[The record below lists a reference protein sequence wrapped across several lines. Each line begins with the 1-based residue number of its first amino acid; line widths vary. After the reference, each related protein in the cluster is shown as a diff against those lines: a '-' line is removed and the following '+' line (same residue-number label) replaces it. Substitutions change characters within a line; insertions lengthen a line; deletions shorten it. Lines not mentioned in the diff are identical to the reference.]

1 MADKTRPSTNPPP
14 RKAYNSSVPAA
25 PAATPI
31 ETLRGSARVLG
42 GQVHISRWKPI
53 LLLALAT
60 LAATS
65 LIFPPVDFW
74 PVAYICLVPWFV
86 SICASTRAR
95 PVYISSYFLGLLY
108 FLIHVRWM
116 IPVTLPGYIAMCLY
130 YAAFFPLAAWPIRH
144 MYRRRGISV
153 AIVAPFV
160 WTAGEYLRSLG
171 PLSFPW
177 VLLGHS
183 QYRVL
188 TIIQISDLIGAYGVS
203 FVLAMV
209 NGWFTD
215 LIVQPI
221 LIWRDE
227 KPHAATRLPF
237 GSMTTALVVAGA
249 IIYGMSQTSSA
260 NFTPGP
266 RVAVV
271 QGDFVMYV
279 DPRASARTPGTLIFQ
294 TYLDMA
300 RRAAAE
306 KPDLVVLPETA
317 WSGNLN
323 DEFVNATPEDLE
335 QIRQRRYGDRWSLAE
350 LDQVR
355 QSCKQMRDALQA
367 IANEE
372 KVSIVVGS
380 ISQEWRPTGI
390 PARVDAYNS
399 AFLLTPGRTSPQNRY
414 DKRHLVLFGE
424 YVPFRYTYHSI
435 YEKLN
440 SFTPFGRDGTEYS
453 LTAGDSFNAFEIDA
467 PSRGARFR
475 AGTPICFEEV
485 MPYVARAFVTADG
498 NDKRRKN
505 IDILLTISNDGWFYH
520 TAELEQHLAAS
531 VFRAVEHRIAVARSV
546 NTGTSAL
553 IDPNGRIQAR
563 VKLDQA
569 KIAALGG
576 VRTALTACRTQV
588 ERLAELLRG
597 SSMPNRDAVAER
609 EAVARTINSDV
620 AAALK
625 VAGPEFEYVGRR
637 LNRLLYE
644 VSSPNAGQALAGAT
658 NLVEQLDEDLES
670 VDRWQR
676 RPDTAPGYVAGDLN
690 CDTRLTLYSRWG
702 DWFAQAAGVL
712 TIVMLLDWLRFRFK
726 KTPAAQPT

>member
-1 MADKTRPSTNPPP
+1 M
-14 RKAYNSSVPAA
+14 PAVDA
-25 PAATPI
+25 SQPI
-31 ETLRGSARVLG
+31 ETLRGPARVLG
-42 GQVHISRWKPI
+42 GQVYITRWKPL
-53 LLLALAT
+53 LLLAMAT
-60 LAATS
+60 LVATS
-65 LIFPPVDFW
+65 LLFPPVDFW
-74 PVAYICLVPWFV
+74 PLGYVCLVPWLIAV
-86 SICASTRAR
+86 CASDRAR
-95 PVYISSYFLGLLY
+95 PVYITSYFLGLLY

-116 IPVTLPGYIAMCLY
+116 IPVTLPGYVAMCLY
-130 YAAFFPLAAWPIRH
+130 YAVFFPLAAWPIRH
-144 MYRRRGISV
+144 LYRRRGISV
-153 AIVAPFV
+153 AIVAPIV
-160 WTAGEYLRSLG
+160 WTACEYLRSLG

-237 GSMTTALVVAGA
+237 GSLTTALVVAGA

-279 DPRASARTPGTLIFQ
+279 DPRQSARTPGMMIFQ

-300 RRAAAE
+300 RRAAKE

-323 DEFVNATPEDLE
+323 DEFVNATPADLE
-335 QIRQRRYGDRWSLAE
+335 AIRERRYGARWSLAE

-367 IANEE
+367 IATEE

-399 AFLLTPGRTSPQNRY
+399 AFLLTPGRTSPQDRY

-424 YVPFRYTYHSI
+424 YVPFRYSYHSI

-440 SFTPFGRDGTEYS
+440 SFTPFGSDGTEYS

-498 NDKRRKN
+498 SDTSRKN

-563 VKLDQA
+563 VMLDQA
-569 KIAALGG
+569 KIAALKG
-576 VRTALTACRTQV
+576 VGTALVGCRTQV
-588 ERLAELLRG
+588 ERLAERLRG
-597 SSMPNRDAVAER
+597 SSMPYKDAAAELAAVAKC
-609 EAVARTINSDV
+609 VNSDV
-620 AAALK
+620 PAALK
-625 VAGPEFEYVGRR
+625 NVGPEFEYVGRR
-637 LNRLLYE
+637 LSRLFYE
-644 VSSPNAGQALAGAT
+644 VSSPNAPQAVAGAE
-658 NLVEQLDEDLES
+658 NLIEQLDEDLES
-670 VDRWQR
+670 VNRWQR

-702 DWFAQAAGVL
+702 DWFAQGAGIL
-712 TIVMLLDWLRFRFK
+712 TLLMLLDWLRFRFRK
-726 KTPAAQPT
+726 SPPVLPA

>member
-1 MADKTRPSTNPPP
+1 MADKDRPTAPPP
-14 RKAYNSSVPAA
+14 RKSLRTDVPAA
-25 PAATPI
+25 KASQPI
-31 ETLRGSARVLG
+31 ATLRGSARMLG
-42 GQVHISRWKPI
+42 GQVHITRWKPI

-60 LAATS
+60 LTATS

-74 PVAYICLVPWFV
+74 PVAYICLVPWLV
-86 SICASTRAR
+86 AVCASDRAR
-95 PVYISSYFLGLLY
+95 PVYVTSYFLGLLY

-116 IPVTLPGYIAMCLY
+116 IPVTLPGYIAMCIY

-153 AIVAPFV
+153 AIAAPFV
-160 WTAGEYLRSLG
+160 WTAIEYLRSLG

-227 KPHAATRLPF
+227 KPQAATRLPF
-237 GSMTTALVVAGA
+237 GSLTTALVVAGA
-249 IIYGMSQTSSA
+249 IIYGMSQTSTA

-279 DPRASARTPGTLIFQ
+279 DPRQSARTPANLIFDV
-294 TYLDMA
+294 YMDMA
-300 RRAAAE
+300 RRAAKE

-323 DEFVNATPEDLE
+323 DEFVNATPDDLE
-335 QIRQRRYGDRWSLAE
+335 QIRKRRYGDRWKLSE
-350 LDQVR
+350 LEQVR
-355 QSCKQMRDALQA
+355 QACKQKRDELQA

-380 ISQEWRPTGI
+380 ISLEWRPTGI
-390 PARVDAYNS
+390 PERVDAYNS
-399 AFLLTPGRTSPQNRY
+399 AFLLTPGRTGPQNRY

-424 YVPFRYTYHSI
+424 YVPFRYRYHSI
-435 YEKLN
+435 YEFLN
-440 SFTPFGRDGTEYS
+440 SLTPFGSDGTEYS
-453 LTAGDSFNAFEIDA
+453 LTAGDAFNAFEFDA

-498 NDKRRKN
+498 NDTGRKN

-531 VFRAVEHRIAVARSV
+531 VFRAVENRIAVARSV

-553 IDPNGRIQAR
+553 IDPNGRIHAR
-563 VKLDQA
+563 VKLDSA
-569 KIAALGG
+569 KIAALND
-576 VRTALTACRTQV
+576 VRSALEACRTQV
-588 ERLAELLRG
+588 ERLADRLRG
-597 SSMPNRDAVAER
+597 SSMPYKDAAAEYA
-609 EAVARTINSDV
+609 AVGKAINADIP
-620 AAALK
+620 AALK
-625 VAGPEFEYVGRR
+625 NVGPEFDYVGHR
-637 LNRLLYE
+637 LTRLFYE
-644 VSSPNAGQALAGAT
+644 VSSPDAAQAFAGAT
-658 NLVEQLDEDLES
+658 NLIEQLDEDLES

-702 DWFAQAAGVL
+702 DWFAQGAGIL
-712 TIVMLLDWLRFRFK
+712 TLLMLLDWLRYRFR
-726 KTPAAQPT
+726 KTPAPQSA